1 LSSHFCA
8 SNVDAHRHRSYTR
21 DVWLMA
27 DGLLYPWV
35 QAGNNAWL
43 NGLKA
48 KPELNGQGV
57 KILSFDRR
65 SERWLCKVKSSGEE
79 LKVKAQNLAEHEP
92 AEAEVPNEE
101 EEEEATKNV
110 EWLRKGVH
118 AVVHGQEE
126 HQNQIVRVLLVG
138 ADGPCSCLIRVRG
151 GAAAVAAT
159 CLAPTN
165 PESRVAAVESKT
177 ATMASDVATVAA
189 RLMDTARERLTHGV
203 LLRSARDLW
212 PAVDGRQH
220 QMQRHKSWATG
231 EHITVDQGNLRPL
244 AGSTP
249 TNTQAA
255 TETAPTNGS
264 KGSDWAAVELERRKL
279 AEGFRAGFEEG
290 ATVVLQGLSS
300 QELNGKSGQLVK
312 WDSQSLRWQVK
323 IEGMEE
329 NKALRPTNLV
339 VQDPEGA
346 SRKRKHAE

>member
-1 LSSHFCA
+1 
-8 SNVDAHRHRSYTR
+8 VDAHRHRSYTR

-138 ADGPCSCLIRVRG
+138 ADGPCSCLIR
-151 GAAAVAAT
+151 
-159 CLAPTN
+159 
-165 PESRVAAVESKT
+165 
-177 ATMASDVATVAA
+177 
-189 RLMDTARERLTHGV
+189 
-203 LLRSARDLW
+203 
-212 PAVDGRQH
+212 
-220 QMQRHKSWATG
+220 ATG